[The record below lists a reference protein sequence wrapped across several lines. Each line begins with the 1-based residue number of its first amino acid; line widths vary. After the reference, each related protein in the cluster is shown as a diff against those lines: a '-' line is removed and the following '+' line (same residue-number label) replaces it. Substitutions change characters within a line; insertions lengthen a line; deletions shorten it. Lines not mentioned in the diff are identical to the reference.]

1 MSMSYTF
8 IFSYTNTKISFP
20 IPITCTKKHASPRG
34 KCFFRSKNQE
44 IQKIILICFPE
55 AQNRPFFVTL
65 TVFSSFTKALFLY
78 YDFIGDGGMRAIR
91 RLSAADL
98 FYLYTGDSYMIW
110 ILLTLVYG
118 LLKGGREIS
127 KKKAMDRNSVM
138 EVLLLYTFLG
148 FLIVIPRAPHAMG
161 LLPYQYGLI
170 LLKSFSIF
178 VAWMMGF
185 HALKHL
191 PVSLYGVLDLS
202 RVLMGTLLG
211 VFIFHEILVWNQF
224 LGLGLVVLGLLALK
238 LHPSKHFFR
247 KKAAAASA
255 ETAAKSEKT
264 SGNTGN
270 GGNTADSSSIPPKFV
285 LLAFG
290 SCVLNSVSA
299 LLDKILM
306 KKINSSQM
314 QFWYML
320 FLLLF
325 YVLYVVIT
333 HTKIHKSAWK
343 NIYIWLMAIMF
354 VIGDASLFIAN
365 ADPGS
370 LLTVMTVVKQSA
382 CFVTI
387 LGGKIVFHE
396 ENIGYRLFC
405 AFIIFCGIILCTF
418 AR

>member
-1 MSMSYTF
+1 MT
-8 IFSYTNTKISFP
+8 
-20 IPITCTKKHASPRG
+20 
-34 KCFFRSKNQE
+34 
-44 IQKIILICFPE
+44 
-55 AQNRPFFVTL
+55 
-65 TVFSSFTKALFLY
+65 
-78 YDFIGDGGMRAIR
+78 
-91 RLSAADL
+91 
-98 FYLYTGDSYMIW
+98 W

-138 EVLLLYTFLG
+138 EVLLIYTFLG
-148 FLIVIPRAPHAMG
+148 FLIVVPRAPQAMG

-178 VAWMMGF
+178 LAWMMGF

-202 RVLMGTLLG
+202 RVLLGTLLG

-224 LGLGLVVLGLLALK
+224 LGLGLVTLGLLALK
-238 LHPSKHFFR
+238 LHPEKYFRFGR
-247 KKAAAASA
+247 KKEAHSEEPGASSDKK
-255 ETAAKSEKT
+255 EEPSGSTVSDSKT
-264 SGNTGN
+264 GE
-270 GGNTADSSSIPPKFV
+270 ASSSIPPRFV
-285 LLAFG
+285 MLAFG

-299 LLDKILM
+299 MLDKILM
-306 KKINSSQM
+306 KRINSSQM

-325 YVLYVVIT
+325 YLLYVIFT
-333 HTKIHKSAWK
+333 RTKIRKTAWK
-343 NIYIWLMAIMF
+343 NIWIWLMAVMF

-370 LLTVMTVVKQSA
+370 RVTVMTVVKQSA

-387 LGGKIVFHE
+387 LGGKFVFHE
-396 ENIGYRLFC
+396 KNIAYRLLC